1 MTSHQDLA
9 NGRHWFYPVK
19 DFLAGTAGG
28 CAGKFIEYPFD
39 TVKVRLQV
47 GGAGGFGGAELS
59 AMGVVKSTLRTTG
72 VRGLYRGMAVPLAGT
87 VAETSCLFTANG
99 QAKALLFGKAADEEL
114 SMPEVLAAGAIS
126 GAAVSFVLTPIELIK
141 CRMQVQSHLTSGPGS
156 YAGPLDCLRRS
167 VQAEG
172 LRVLYK
178 GHVSTMLRE
187 VPGTAGWFGAYE
199 LFARAMTKP
208 GQTRDELHP
217 ASIVAAGALG
227 GVAYWCAF
235 YPADTVKSRVQSAPP
250 AAAGAPATTFSSVL
264 RGIYRAEGLR
274 GLYRGLTPTLL
285 RAAPANAAIFLTYEM
300 CSRMLSNAQAEYMA
314 V

>member
-1 MTSHQDLA
+1 M
-9 NGRHWFYPVK
+9 
-19 DFLAGTAGG
+19 
-28 CAGKFIEYPFD
+28 IEYPFD

-47 GGAGGFGGAELS
+47 GASAGGAELS
-59 AMGVVKSTLRTTG
+59 AMAVVKSTLRASG

-99 QAKALLFGKAADEEL
+99 RAKALLFGKQADEEL
-114 SMPEVLAAGAIS
+114 AMPEVLVAGAIS
-126 GAAVSFVLTPIELIK
+126 GGAVSFVLTPIELIK
-141 CRMQVQSHLTSGPGS
+141 CRMQVQSHLTGGTGLYTGPV
-156 YAGPLDCLRRS
+156 DCLLRS
-167 VQAEG
+167 VRAEG

-208 GQTRDELHP
+208 GQSRDELHP
-217 ASIVAAGALG
+217 ASIVTAGALG

-250 AAAGAPATTFSSVL
+250 ASAGQSAAPLTFLSVF
-264 RGIYRAEGLR
+264 RSIYRAEGVR
-274 GLYRGLTPTLL
+274 GLYRGLSPTLL

-300 CSRMLSNAQAEYMA
+300 MSRALTNAQAEYMA
-314 V
+314 A